1 MGRWTRVRGGRAT
14 LLPALGDDRVREGM
28 DRNGRCRRTR
38 CVNRRVGKRR
48 PAHREAGQHATPD
61 VARALA
67 DLARDGREGDPR
79 LGPCTELAADEPD
92 PSYVEEATYV
102 ASLLPDARV
111 EVHDLFAEPGQ
122 AAELI
127 RRFTG
132 AEPSVVSMDS
142 VLATVLFTDIVGSTE
157 KQSSLEIAT
166 GRTSSGATTR
176 SCERAWRVAW
186 GRERHGG
193 RRVLRDLRRTGA
205 SAARL
210 RSPSTSGTWGL
221 RSEPASI
228 PASARSS
235 RASARGSRSRSVG
248 AWRRTPARRGA
259 HHPDCEGPRRWEW
272 PRFPGDRRV

>member
-1 MGRWTRVRGGRAT
+1 M
-14 LLPALGDDRVREGM
+14 
-28 DRNGRCRRTR
+28 
-38 CVNRRVGKRR
+38 
-48 PAHREAGQHATPD
+48 
-61 VARALA
+61 ARALA

-79 LGPCTELAADEPD
+79 LGPCTELAADGPD

-142 VLATVLFTDIVGSTE
+142 VLAGLVHRIVGLQ

-166 GRTSSGATTR
+166 GRTSSGATAR
-176 SCERAWRVAW
+176 SCREPGAMAW

-193 RRVLRDLRRTGA
+193 RRVLRDLRRTGT
-205 SAARL
+205 R
-210 RSPSTSGTWGL
+210 
-221 RSEPASI
+221 
-228 PASARSS
+228 
-235 RASARGSRSRSVG
+235 
-248 AWRRTPARRGA
+248 
-259 HHPDCEGPRRWEW
+259 HPLLA
-272 PRFPGDRRV
+272 

>member
-1 MGRWTRVRGGRAT
+1 MARELSQIWHETDVRAILGSVRAPS
-14 LLPALGDDRVREGM
+14 LLL
-28 DRNGRCRRTR
+28 T
-38 CVNRRVGKRR
+38 
-48 PAHREAGQHATPD
+48 
-61 VARALA
+61 
-67 DLARDGREGDPR
+67 
-79 LGPCTELAADEPD
+79 EPD

-176 SCERAWRVAW
+176 SCERAGAMAW

-193 RRVLRDLRRTGA
+193 RRVLRDLRRTGT
-205 SAARL
+205 R
-210 RSPSTSGTWGL
+210 
-221 RSEPASI
+221 
-228 PASARSS
+228 
-235 RASARGSRSRSVG
+235 
-248 AWRRTPARRGA
+248 
-259 HHPDCEGPRRWEW
+259 HPLLA
-272 PRFPGDRRV
+272 